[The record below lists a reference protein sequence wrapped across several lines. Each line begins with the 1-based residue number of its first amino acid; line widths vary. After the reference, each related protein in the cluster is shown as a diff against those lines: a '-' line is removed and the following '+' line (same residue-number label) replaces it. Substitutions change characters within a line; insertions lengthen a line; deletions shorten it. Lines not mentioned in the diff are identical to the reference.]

1 MTPFST
7 IKYKSFFEFKVN
19 DATPT
24 SDSSI
29 KVPVVLN
36 AAIGLLSL
44 SEMRPITNTSLSYV
58 QTSYSYIPTF

>member
-7 IKYKSFFEFKVN
+7 IKYESFFEFKVN

-24 SDSSI
+24 LDSSI
-29 KVPVVLN
+29 EVPVVLN

-44 SEMRPITNTSLSYV
+44 SEMRPITNTSLIYV
-58 QTSYSYIPTF
+58 QKSYSYIPTF

>member
-7 IKYKSFFEFKVN
+7 IKYESFFEFKVN

-29 KVPVVLN
+29 KVSVVLN

-44 SEMRPITNTSLSYV
+44 SEMRPITNTSFSYV